1 VFSLAQTNIDNHAAK
16 PSIYS
21 KLVPTTVVTNL
32 NPVQKPIVM
41 LGIMAAVIL
50 LIAIL
55 SIASGTQG
63 VLFIIGLALGA
74 TLLHARFGFT
84 SAFRRFASVG
94 NGQGLQAHMLMLSV
108 ASTLFAI
115 ILSTGFSFTGIEPK
129 GYVSPVGVSVIFGAF
144 IFGIGMQLGNG
155 CASGTLY
162 SLGGGSS
169 SMILTLISFVAGS
182 TLGAYHFSFW
192 MEETPS
198 LPPISL
204 ATSTGL
210 GYGGALVLQLVL
222 FALIYWATLQIAKRR
237 NAPVMKAL
245 PTTTG
250 WKKILRGSWPLFAA
264 AIVLALLNALT
275 LTVRGTP
282 WGITSAF
289 ALWGGKALMGLG
301 IDVTSWGYF
310 SSDVNLAALNNTVLA
325 DSTSVMN
332 FGIILGAF
340 ISAASQG
347 NFKPGKIKPGV
358 AGASIIGGI
367 LMGYG
372 SRLAFGCNIGAY
384 FGGIASFSLHGWVW
398 AVMAM
403 LGTLLALFIRPLFG
417 LKNPK
422 PNDSVC

>member
-1 VFSLAQTNIDNHAAK
+1 LKQLNVNNGTAK
-16 PSIYS
+16 PSINL
-21 KLVPTTVVTNL
+21 KLSPTTVVTRL
-32 NPVQKPIVM
+32 NPVQKPLVAVGV
-41 LGIMAAVIL
+41 LAAIIL
-50 LIAIL
+50 LTAIL
-55 SIASGTQG
+55 SMANGTQG
-63 VLFIIGLALGA
+63 VLYVIGLALGA

-94 NGQGLQAHMLMLSV
+94 NGQGFQAHMLMLSV
-108 ASTLFAI
+108 ASILFAI
-115 ILSTGFSFTGIEPK
+115 ILSAGFSFTGIEPK
-129 GYVSPVGVSVIFGAF
+129 GYVSPVGVSVLVGAF
-144 IFGIGMQLGNG
+144 MFGIGMQLGNG

-169 SMILTLISFVAGS
+169 SMILTLLSFVGGS

-192 MEETPS
+192 MEETPT

-210 GYGGALVLQLVL
+210 GYGGALVVQLVL
-222 FALIYWATLQIAKRR
+222 FALIYWTTLLIAKKRK
-237 NAPVMKAL
+237 APAMKAL

-250 WKKILRGSWPLFAA
+250 WKKVLRGSWPLFAA
-264 AIVLALLNALT
+264 AIILAVLNALT

-289 ALWGGKALMGLG
+289 ALWGGKGLMALGV
-301 IDVTSWGYF
+301 DVTSWGYF
-310 SSDVNLAALNNTVLA
+310 STGANIAALNNTVLA

-358 AGASIIGGI
+358 AGASIIGGL

-398 AVMAM
+398 AIMAM
-403 LGTLLALFIRPLFG
+403 LGTMVALSIRPLFG

-422 PNDSVC
+422 TTDSVC

>member
-1 VFSLAQTNIDNHAAK
+1 MKNKSWISA
-16 PSIYS
+16 
-21 KLVPTTVVTNL
+21 PTTVVSNL
-32 NPVQKPIVM
+32 NPIQKPFV
-41 LGIMAAVIL
+41 AAGVLAAIIL
-50 LIAIL
+50 FI
-55 SIASGTQG
+55 SIINTANMTQG
-63 VLFIIGLALGA
+63 VLFIIGIALGM

-94 NGQGLQAHMLMLSV
+94 NGQGLQAHMLMLAV
-108 ASTLFAI
+108 ASALFAI

-129 GYVSPVGVSVIFGAF
+129 GYVSPVGVSVLFGSF

-162 SLGGGSS
+162 SVGGGQS
-169 SMILTLISFVAGS
+169 SMILTLISFIVGS
-182 TLGAYHFSFW
+182 TIGAYHFSFW

-210 GYGGALVLQLVL
+210 GYGGALVVQLAL
-222 FALIYWATLQIAKRR
+222 FALIYWVTLQIAKKRK
-237 NAPVMKAL
+237 APMMKAL
-245 PTTTG
+245 PTTAG

-289 ALWGGKALMGLG
+289 ALWGGKTLMAMG

-310 SSDVNLAALNNTVLA
+310 ASDPNLAALKNTVLA

-347 NFKPGKIKPGV
+347 TFKPGKIKPGV
-358 AGASIIGGI
+358 AGAAIVGGL

-398 AVMAM
+398 AIMAM
-403 LGTLLALFIRPLFG
+403 LGTGVALFIRPLLG

-422 PNDSVC
+422 STDSVC